1 MSILGGGNESSP
13 DSPED
18 MVEHEEQ
25 SIVEDM
31 ESLQLDI
38 EEAIDSEERLYQG
51 IEQGLPENK
60 IEDRLASIQI
70 YLQDDIEPEDKT
82 LHEELQSLR
91 DHEQQLQ
98 ASKPLMEHHQ
108 KLLEII
114 KDAIQK
120 ADEEIKRLEEVVE
133 ESEKNLQGEGFS
145 HEHMEDLIRKD
156 EQEAQT
162 IEEEIERAREVEKQI
177 SNS

>member
-1 MSILGGGNESSP
+1 MIILGGGNEGSP

-25 SIVEDM
+25 SIIEDM
-31 ESLQLDI
+31 ESLQDDI
-38 EEAIDSEERLYQG
+38 EDAINSEERLYQG

-82 LHEELQSLR
+82 LHEELRSLR
-91 DHEQQLQ
+91 NHEHQLQ

-108 KLLEII
+108 KLLNII

-133 ESEKNLQGEGFS
+133 ESEKNLQSEGFS
-145 HEHMEDLIRKD
+145 HEQMEDLIRKD

>member
-1 MSILGGGNESSP
+1 MSILGGGNEGSP

-25 SIVEDM
+25 SIIEDM
-31 ESLQLDI
+31 ESLQDDI
-38 EEAIDSEERLYQG
+38 EDAINSEERLYQG

-91 DHEQQLQ
+91 NHEQQLQ

-108 KLLEII
+108 ELLNII

-145 HEHMEDLIRKD
+145 HEQMEDLIRKD

>member
-98 ASKPLMEHHQ
+98 ASKPLLEHHQ
-108 KLLEII
+108 MLLEMI

-145 HEHMEDLIRKD
+145 HEQMEDLIRKD

>member
-25 SIVEDM
+25 SIIEDM

-91 DHEQQLQ
+91 NHEQQLQ

-108 KLLEII
+108 ELLEII

-145 HEHMEDLIRKD
+145 HEQMEDLIRKD

>member
-1 MSILGGGNESSP
+1 MSIREGENDNSP
-13 DSPED
+13 DSPEE
-18 MVEHEEQ
+18 MVEIEEQ
-25 SIVEDM
+25 SIIKDM
-31 ESLQLDI
+31 KTLQSDI
-38 EEAIDSEERLYQG
+38 EGAIGSEEHLYKG
-51 IEQGLPENK
+51 IREGVPEST
-60 IEDRLASIQI
+60 IDDRLGSIQI
-70 YLQDDIEPEDKT
+70 YLQDDIEPEDRT

-108 KLLEII
+108 KLLNII

-145 HEHMEDLIRKD
+145 HEQMEDLIRKD

>member
-145 HEHMEDLIRKD
+145 HEQMEDLIRKD

>member
-1 MSILGGGNESSP
+1 MSILGGGNKSSP

-25 SIVEDM
+25 SIIEDM
-31 ESLQLDI
+31 ESLQDDI
-38 EEAIDSEERLYQG
+38 EEAIDSEERLYRG

-91 DHEQQLQ
+91 NHEQQLQ
-98 ASKPLMEHHQ
+98 ASKPLMENHQ
-108 KLLEII
+108 KLLNII

-145 HEHMEDLIRKD
+145 REQMENLIRKD

>member
-25 SIVEDM
+25 SIVEDI

-108 KLLEII
+108 KLLNII

-145 HEHMEDLIRKD
+145 HEQMEDLIRKD

>member
-108 KLLEII
+108 KLLEMI

-145 HEHMEDLIRKD
+145 HEQMEDLIRKD

>member
-108 KLLEII
+108 KLLNII

-145 HEHMEDLIRKD
+145 HEQMEDLIRKD